1 MRNVDKIKGLENQI
15 EELKRQKIKLTK
27 DRDTLLNANREIQAA
42 NNAVMIS
49 VALAYGTAGEDGSI
63 TLEFPKVD
71 VAKNLSGYELHG
83 SADGDLRRI
92 CVTPRTEAADGK

>member
-63 TLEFPKVD
+63 TIEFPKVD

-92 CVTPRTEAADGK
+92 SVTPRTEVAE

>member
-83 SADGDLRRI
+83 YAAKGVVRGIR
-92 CVTPRTEAADGK
+92 VTPRTEAAE